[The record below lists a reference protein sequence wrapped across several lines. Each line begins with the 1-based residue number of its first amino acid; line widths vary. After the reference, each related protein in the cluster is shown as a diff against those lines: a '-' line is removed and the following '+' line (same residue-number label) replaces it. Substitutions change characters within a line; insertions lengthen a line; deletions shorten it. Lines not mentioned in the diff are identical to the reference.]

1 MTSLKEFMEKWK
13 GKIIIEQDNVPAVS
27 RRKLLLWHRISEK
40 ILVILVVVKCV
51 SSKALPLTPTFTS
64 PATMGKLF
72 NLYKCQ
78 FPYL

>member
-13 GKIIIEQDNVPAVS
+13 GKIIIEQDNVLAVS

-51 SSKALPLTPTFTS
+51 SSKALPLTRTFTS